1 MDYREL
7 VTRLRL
13 IDSTLSGVKIEAT
26 DTNLDRLLG
35 SKQELKNLA
44 AQLEREAE
52 AKKQEAADG
61 NRG

>member
-1 MDYREL
+1 MDKKEL
-7 VTRLRL
+7 ITRLRL

-44 AQLEREAE
+44 SQLEREAE
-52 AKKQEAADG
+52 QQKQEAADG
-61 NRG
+61 DRG

>member
-44 AQLEREAE
+44 SQLEREAE
-52 AKKQEAADG
+52 QKKQEAADG
-61 NRG
+61 DRG

>member
-35 SKQELKNLA
+35 AKQELKRLA
-44 AQLEREAE
+44 ADLEKEGPNG
-52 AKKQEAADG
+52 D
-61 NRG
+61 RG

>member
-1 MDYREL
+1 MDKKAL
-7 VTRLRL
+7 ITRLRL

-52 AKKQEAADG
+52 NQKKEDADG
-61 NRG
+61 N

>member
-52 AKKQEAADG
+52 KQKQEAADG
-61 NRG
+61 DRG

>member
-52 AKKQEAADG
+52 KKEQKDQDET
-61 NRG
+61 

>member
-52 AKKQEAADG
+52 EKNREAADG

>member
-1 MDYREL
+1 MDYKEL

-52 AKKQEAADG
+52 QQKQEAADG
-61 NRG
+61 DRG

>member
-52 AKKQEAADG
+52 AKEQEAADG
-61 NRG
+61 NEG

>member
-52 AKKQEAADG
+52 QQKQEAADG

>member
-35 SKQELKNLA
+35 SKQELKKLA
-44 AQLEREAE
+44 AQLEQEAE
-52 AKKQEAADG
+52 AKDQEAADG
-61 NRG
+61 N

>member
-52 AKKQEAADG
+52 EKNREASDG
-61 NRG
+61 DRG

>member
-1 MDYREL
+1 MDKKEL
-7 VTRLRL
+7 ITRLRL

-52 AKKQEAADG
+52 KQKQEDADG
-61 NRG
+61 N

>member
-52 AKKQEAADG
+52 QQKQEAADG
-61 NRG
+61 DRG

>member
-44 AQLEREAE
+44 SQLEREAE
-52 AKKQEAADG
+52 QQKQEAADG

>member
-13 IDSTLSGVKIEAT
+13 IDSTLSGVNIEAT
-26 DTNLDRLLG
+26 DTNLGRLLG

-52 AKKQEAADG
+52 HQKQEAADG

>member
-13 IDSTLSGVKIEAT
+13 IDSTLSGVRIEAT

-44 AQLEREAE
+44 TQLEREAE
-52 AKKQEAADG
+52 QQKQEAADG
-61 NRG
+61 DRG

>member
-52 AKKQEAADG
+52 NQKQEDADG
-61 NRG
+61 DRG

>member
-44 AQLEREAE
+44 SQLEREAE
-52 AKKQEAADG
+52 QQKQEAADG
-61 NRG
+61 DRG

>member
-35 SKQELKNLA
+35 SKQELKNLES
-44 AQLEREAE
+44 QLEREAE
-52 AKKQEAADG
+52 QQKQEAADG

>member
-1 MDYREL
+1 MDYRKL

-26 DTNLDRLLG
+26 DSNLDRLLG

-44 AQLEREAE
+44 AQLERETE
-52 AKKQEAADG
+52 DKKQEATDG
-61 NRG
+61 N

>member
-52 AKKQEAADG
+52 QQKQEADDG
-61 NRG
+61 DRG

>member
-1 MDYREL
+1 MDKKEL
-7 VTRLRL
+7 ITRLRL

-52 AKKQEAADG
+52 NQKKEDADG
-61 NRG
+61 N